1 MAIIPFTP
9 QRQLHKLPENTGV
22 ESSPGW
28 GAPALAQA
36 LYQLAKR
43 PHSSYSR
50 TEPQAGPR
58 RHLASSIP
66 RKQSQEIPLPVAVLV
81 AACPASVAGLGTG
94 VCAPG
99 TELPESRVS
108 GHTGKSFCKQMPQVS
123 SQTGQHTRS
132 VSADPTLK
140 IGSWMPVSGWVCGRH
155 TPHRP
160 APPDPAR
167 TQCAQVRPPGGET
180 GISLGFSQ
188 VFFGVPG
195 VGIRGPLPT
204 WSLEWQRP
212 AGILSA

>member
-22 ESSPGW
+22 ESPPVW
-28 GAPALAQA
+28 GPPTLAQA
-36 LYQLAKR
+36 LCQLAKR

-66 RKQSQEIPLPVAVLV
+66 RKQSQEIPLPVPMLV
-81 AACPASVAGLGTG
+81 AACPASVAGLGTS

-99 TELPESRVS
+99 TGLPESRVS

-140 IGSWMPVSGWVCGRH
+140 IGSWMPVTVAGCAAATRPTDQRLLTRPGHSA
-155 TPHRP
+155 HR
-160 APPDPAR
+160 
-167 TQCAQVRPPGGET
+167 
-180 GISLGFSQ
+180 
-188 VFFGVPG
+188 
-195 VGIRGPLPT
+195 
-204 WSLEWQRP
+204 
-212 AGILSA
+212 